1 MVEKVIINKRDE
13 EIRIIEEVLIGMLGH
28 KILRIKERG
37 VILLNIIY
45 DEVDWQLKQ
54 SYSPVIKQVEDKW
67 DIEYLIRREE
77 VEGKLGIAV
86 MVAR

>member
-1 MVEKVIINKRDE
+1 MIINKRDE

-54 SYSPVIKQVEDKW
+54 SYSPVIKQVEEKW

>member
-1 MVEKVIINKRDE
+1 LIINKRDE

-54 SYSPVIKQVEDKW
+54 SYSPVIKQVEEKW